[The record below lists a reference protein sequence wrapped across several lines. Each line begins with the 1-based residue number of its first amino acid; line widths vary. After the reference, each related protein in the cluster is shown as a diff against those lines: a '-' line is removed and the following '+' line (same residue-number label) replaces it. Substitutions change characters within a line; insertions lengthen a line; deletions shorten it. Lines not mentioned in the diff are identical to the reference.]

1 MSERRPLVVTS
12 EAPRAPKEADVA
24 DLLLE
29 AYLDPSAA
37 EMQHI
42 GSYEMPNDHQI
53 ERVLDM
59 CRALLFPGYAGAD
72 IERMEKSGLRD
83 LVRLRLL
90 ELRVALCKQVYRAL
104 HHRKQQTLGRNELE
118 CAACTQ
124 DAGDITD
131 RFIKRLPEL
140 RAQVRLDLR
149 YAFESD
155 PAATGID
162 EILLT
167 YPGAYAVTVYRIAH
181 ALLREG
187 AVIVPRMMT
196 ELAHRRTG
204 IDIHPG
210 AEIGHS
216 FFIDHGTGV
225 VIGETTLIGNR
236 VRIYQG
242 VTLGALTVPQGE
254 ARPEP
259 GARRHPTL
267 QDDVVIYA
275 NATILGGNTVIG
287 KGAVVGGNAFI
298 TASVAPG
305 AKVSGSGR
313 TRRNSTAQSLTA
325 TGTHPVVPGG
335 DAANRR

>member
-1 MSERRPLVVTS
+1 MSDRRPLAVTS
-12 EAPRAPKEADVA
+12 EPPPSAPEVTHETDSVA

-29 AYLDPSAA
+29 AYLDPRAA

-42 GSYEMPNDHQI
+42 GSYELPSDAQV
-53 ERVLDM
+53 ERVLEM
-59 CRALLFPGYAGAD
+59 CRALLFPGYAGPD
-72 IERMEKSGLRD
+72 IERVDRAALRD
-83 LVRLRLL
+83 LVHIRLG
-90 ELRVALCKQVYRAL
+90 ELRHALHRQIYRAM
-104 HHRKQQTLGRNELE
+104 HHRKQQMLGKNELE
-118 CAACTQ
+118 CAECTRNA
-124 DAGDITD
+124 DAVTA
-131 RFIKRLPEL
+131 RFITRLPEL
-140 RAQVRLDLR
+140 RALIRLDLR
-149 YAFESD
+149 AAYESD

-181 ALLREG
+181 ALLEEG

-225 VIGETTLIGNR
+225 VIGETTLIGDR

-242 VTLGALTVPQGE
+242 VTLGALTVPQGA

-259 GARRHPTL
+259 GKRRHPTIE
-267 QDDVVIYA
+267 DDAVIYA
-275 NATILGGNTVIG
+275 NATILGGETVIG
-287 KGAVVGGNAFI
+287 KGAVIGGNAFI
-298 TASVAPG
+298 TSSVAPG
-305 AKVSGSGR
+305 TKISGAGR
-313 TRRNSTAQSLTA
+313 TQK
-325 TGTHPVVPGG
+325 
-335 DAANRR
+335 